1 MTPGLWKLLTDASSD
16 GGSAARLISLNPT
29 LRAEVEEKAGLIM
42 DRSAPAD
49 PKMLALVLRQHARI
63 LAVPDQSDESWADM
77 FGVYL
82 DMLGPLP
89 IESVSRAFER
99 WHRGE
104 LYPKDPGR
112 HAFFPKPAEVY
123 SLAEPL
129 MLELKMAA
137 YRARKALEHVE
148 AHRPREKTPED
159 AETIRQM
166 LSEFRGSAKAMPGDP
181 RRPLESPQQVAQRLR
196 EAADIP
202 VGPSGLSAL
211 MRDRI
216 GLPPEPIGQGVS
228 TDAEDD
234 PGVVL

>member
-1 MTPGLWKLLTDASSD
+1 MTPGLWRLLTDASND
-16 GGSAARLISLNPT
+16 GASAARLISLNPT
-29 LRAEVEEKAGLIM
+29 LRAELEEKAGLIM
-42 DRSAPAD
+42 DRAMPGD
-49 PKMLALVLRQHARI
+49 PKMLALVLRRHAKI
-63 LAVPDQSDESWADM
+63 LAVPDQSEEAWADM

-89 IESVSRAFER
+89 IESVNRAFER

-123 SLAEPL
+123 SLAEPM

-137 YRARKALEHVE
+137 YRARKALDYVE
-148 AHRPREKTPED
+148 ASRPREKSPED
-159 AETIRQM
+159 AAAIREM
-166 LSEFRGSAKAMPGDP
+166 LAEFRGVAKSMPGDP
-181 RRPLESPQQVAQRLR
+181 RKPAESPQQVAQRLR
-196 EAADIP
+196 EAAAIP

-211 MRDRI
+211 MREKM
-216 GLPPEPIGQGVS
+216 GLSVEPISEEGPQS
-228 TDAEDD
+228 EEDD